1 MLTVEDMGKEEAKTI
16 IDLKRKIHQLK
27 GFEIERQMLCVD
39 SNILSDCTELIILKP
54 DSVDFGSNANPP
66 STKNEEESNGRAA
79 AEHKP
84 FILNL
89 KLSKGMCNLRINLI
103 NGRDGHAENEK
114 SQLILPMYSTVS
126 ISHLKVIIA
135 KKYEHLIP
143 QGSDLIIFFRRKELR
158 NEQFLF
164 ENLIEAMSIKGGSEE
179 KKNHRQSV
187 TTEARVQNVDNYL
200 TQYKQNTESLRQ
212 FSFTVYL
219 KFKTEHAPMSL
230 CMDFRFNCLRDVKK
244 VQWKEGSPWYREV
257 QDGLSWFGYCLNNE
271 CSAFRHLFV
280 VNRGYGIFKL
290 GNELTDFSC
299 PVCSQTNYELRN
311 MGFVNCE
318 WALKGALK

>member
-1 MLTVEDMGKEEAKTI
+1 
-16 IDLKRKIHQLK
+16 
-27 GFEIERQMLCVD
+27 
-39 SNILSDCTELIILKP
+39 
-54 DSVDFGSNANPP
+54 
-66 STKNEEESNGRAA
+66 
-79 AEHKP
+79 
-84 FILNL
+84 
-89 KLSKGMCNLRINLI
+89 
-103 NGRDGHAENEK
+103 
-114 SQLILPMYSTVS
+114 MYSTVS

-143 QGSDLIIFFRRKELR
+143 NQSDLIIFFRRKELR

-164 ENLIEAMSIKGGSEE
+164 ENLIEAMSLKGSAQEE
-179 KKNHRQSV
+179 KKNRRQSV
-187 TTEARVQNVDNYL
+187 TTEARVKNVDNYL

-219 KFKTEHAPMSL
+219 KYKNQDSPMSL

-244 VQWKEGSPWYREV
+244 VHWKAGSPWYCEV
-257 QDGLSWFGYCLNNE
+257 QDGLSWFGYCLNTD
-271 CSAFRHLFV
+271 CSALKQLFV

-299 PVCSQTNYELRN
+299 PVCGLTNYELRN